1 MKVEKYQLK
10 SKGTMLKDEFDKRIG
25 RESAM
30 EEYCEANSLYMA
42 IGHDKDVFCRLWKV
56 ESRDILFG
64 EVQRL
69 WHEQQELVARLQQR
83 VDEMNEAERALGVV
97 LMETSKWCAKD
108 VKERLENAARQLLGL
123 RRFIIMKCEKVLEK
137 TSFEYLQQ
145 HLSEKEVEA

>member
-1 MKVEKYQLK
+1 
-10 SKGTMLKDEFDKRIG
+10 MLKDEFDKRIG
-25 RESAM
+25 RESSK
-30 EEYCEANSLYMA
+30 EEYCEANALYMA

-69 WHEQQELVARLQQR
+69 WHEQLELVVKLQKK
-83 VDEMNEAERALGVV
+83 VYDMKEAERAMGVV
-97 LMETSKWCAKD
+97 LMEISKGCFTKD
-108 VKERLENAARQLLGL
+108 VKDRLENAARTLLGL
-123 RRFIIMKCEKVLEK
+123 RRFVVMKCEKVLDK